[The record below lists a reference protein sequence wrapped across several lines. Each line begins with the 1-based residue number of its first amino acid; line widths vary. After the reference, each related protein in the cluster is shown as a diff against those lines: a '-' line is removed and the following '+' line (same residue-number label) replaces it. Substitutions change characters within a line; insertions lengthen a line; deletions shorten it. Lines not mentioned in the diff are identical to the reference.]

1 MANISLPMHPPML
14 PAVIR
19 QARFQLTHFGPE
31 VDSPSPL
38 NVRCSRSS
46 FDIFMSSQLSLELT
60 WQLFTYRHVQSSYLQ
75 QTTK

>member
-19 QARFQLTHFGPE
+19 QARFQLAHFGSQ

-38 NVRCSRSS
+38 DMRCSRGS
-46 FDIFMSSQLSLELT
+46 FDIFVSSQLSLELT

-75 QTTK
+75 QTIT

>member
-14 PAVIR
+14 PAVIGH
-19 QARFQLTHFGPE
+19 ARFQLTHFGPE
-31 VDSPSPL
+31 VDSPSSL
-38 NVRCSRSS
+38 NVLCPSMSV
-46 FDIFMSSQLSLELT
+46 DISVSSQLSLELT